1 MMAFVVIFTTM
12 SFTIDMHYCG
22 DVLVDVAIF
31 KDAKDCGMEMAMEAV
46 STSSQVKSK
55 SCCKDKQVFIEGQ
68 DELKPSLEQ
77 STIESAIFVAVFFH
91 AKELLLLGREGHTKS
106 SDGYPPPEITTDLTI
121 LHERFLI

>member
-12 SFTIDMHYCG
+12 SFTVDMHYCG

-31 KDAKDCGMEMAMEAV
+31 KEAKDCGMEMAMEAI
-46 STSSQVKSK
+46 STSPEVKRK
-55 SCCKDKQVFIEGQ
+55 SCCQDKQVFIEGQ
-68 DELKPSLEQ
+68 DELKHSFEQ
-77 STIESAIFVAVFFH
+77 LTIESAVFVAVFYK

-106 SDGYPPPEITTDLTI
+106 SDGYPPPEIITDLTI